1 MGMKDEMKDKARQ
14 AKEKMEQT
22 RKGQRQ
28 TGQSSQ
34 SGQPGQPGQEGK
46 PGQEGQ
52 QGRRRPGQE
61 ETPTRGRSREDAD
74 TQRAMRDEEDRLNQD
89 YDI

>member
-1 MGMKDEMKDKARQ
+1 MGMKDEMQDKARQ

-28 TGQSSQ
+28 TGQ
-34 SGQPGQPGQEGK
+34 PGQPGQAGQ
-46 PGQEGQ
+46 PGQSGQ

-61 ETPTRGRSREDAD
+61 ETPERGRSSSSRDED

>member
-1 MGMKDEMKDKARQ
+1 MGMKDEMQDKARQ

-28 TGQSSQ
+28 TGQ
-34 SGQPGQPGQEGK
+34 PGQPGQA
-46 PGQEGQ
+46 GQ

-61 ETPTRGRSREDAD
+61 ETPERGRSRDED